1 MSIGIPRIRDA
12 NTETLT
18 SDPTVLTAAS
28 AYHQNLDPGGAA
40 RELDLP
46 SGTGTQGGEVM
57 ITNAADAAEAIT
69 VKQSDSSTTVIV
81 IDQNQSA
88 LLVCNGVS
96 AAAGWQASQL
106 AAT

>member
-12 NTETLT
+12 NTETMTGTL
-18 SDPTVLTAAS
+18 VLTAAS
-28 AYHQNLDPGGAA
+28 AYHQILDPDGT

-57 ITNAADAAEAIT
+57 VTNTGGEVIT
-69 VKQSDSSTTVIV
+69 VKQSDSSTTLITLAAGE
-81 IDQNQSA
+81 SA
-88 LLVCNGVS
+88 LLLCNGLS

>member
-18 SDPTVLTAAS
+18 GTRVLTAAD
-28 AYHQNLDPGGAA
+28 AYHQNLDPDGAK
-40 RELDLP
+40 EVDLP

-57 ITNAADAAEAIT
+57 ITNAASGAEAIT

-81 IDQNQSA
+81 IDQNESA

-96 AAAGWQASQL
+96 AAAGWQAVGVTES
-106 AAT
+106 

>member
-18 SDPTVLTAAS
+18 GTKVLVAND
-28 AYHQNLDPGGAA
+28 AYHQILDPDGA
-40 RELDLP
+40 REVDMP
-46 SGTGTQGGEVM
+46 SGPNTQGGRCM
-57 ITNAADAAEAIT
+57 ITNAASGAEAIT

-88 LLVCNGVS
+88 ELVCNGG
-96 AAAGWQASQL
+96 ATTNGWQAVGITES
-106 AAT
+106 

>member
-1 MSIGIPRIRDA
+1 MSIGIPRIKDA

-18 SDPTVLTAAS
+18 DDPTVLTAAS
-28 AYHQNLDPGGAA
+28 AYHQNLDPAGAK
-40 RELDLP
+40 EVDMP
-46 SGTGTQGGEVM
+46 SGTGTQGGECM

-96 AAAGWQASQL
+96 AAAGWQAVGITE
-106 AAT
+106 A

>member
-18 SDPTVLTAAS
+18 GTKVLTAGD
-28 AYHQNLDPGGAA
+28 AYHQNLDPGGSA
-40 RELDLP
+40 REVDLP

-57 ITNAADAAEAIT
+57 ITNAADAAEALTI
-69 VKQSDSSTTVIV
+69 KQSDSSTTVIV
-81 IDQNQSA
+81 IDQGESA

-96 AAAGWQASQL
+96 AAAGWQAVGITE
-106 AAT
+106 A

>member
-18 SDPTVLTAAS
+18 GTRVLTAAD
-28 AYHQNLDPGGAA
+28 AYHQNLDPDGAKA
-40 RELDLP
+40 VDLP

-57 ITNAADAAEAIT
+57 ITNAASGAEAIT

-96 AAAGWQASQL
+96 AAAGWQAVGITE
-106 AAT
+106 A

>member
-28 AYHQNLDPGGAA
+28 AYHQNLDSDGAK
-40 RELDLP
+40 DVDMP
-46 SGTGTQGGEVM
+46 SGTGTQGGECM
-57 ITNAADAAEAIT
+57 ITNSGGEDIT
-69 VKQSDSSTTVIV
+69 VKQSDSSTTLITLASGE
-81 IDQNQSA
+81 SA
-88 LLVCNGVS
+88 LLLCNGVS

>member
-12 NTETLT
+12 NTETMGGT
-18 SDPTVLTAAS
+18 VVLTAAS
-28 AYHQNLDPGGAA
+28 AYHQNLDPGGSA

-57 ITNAADAAEAIT
+57 ITNTGGEVIT
-69 VKQSDSSTTVIV
+69 VKQSDSSTTLITLAAGE
-81 IDQNQSA
+81 SA
-88 LLVCNGVS
+88 LLLCNGVS

>member
-18 SDPTVLTAAS
+18 SDPTVLTANS
-28 AYHQNLDPGGAA
+28 AYHQILDPDGAK
-40 RELDLP
+40 ELDLP

-57 ITNAADAAEAIT
+57 ITNTAGGAEAIT
-69 VKQSDSSTTVIV
+69 VKQSDSSTTVAV

-96 AAAGWQASQL
+96 AAAGWQVVGITEA
-106 AAT
+106 

>member
-18 SDPTVLTAAS
+18 GTRVLTAS
-28 AYHQNLDPGGAA
+28 DAYHQIIDPAGAN
-40 RELDLP
+40 EVDLP

-57 ITNAADAAEAIT
+57 ITNTADAAEAIT

-88 LLVCNGVS
+88 RLVCNGAS
-96 AAAGWQASQL
+96 AAAGWQAVGVTE
-106 AAT
+106 A

>member
-1 MSIGIPRIRDA
+1 MSIGIPRIKDA
-12 NTETLT
+12 NTETLADNAT
-18 SDPTVLTAAS
+18 LTAAS
-28 AYHQNLDPGGAA
+28 AYHQNLDPGGSA
-40 RELDLP
+40 REVDMP
-46 SGTGTQGGEVM
+46 SGTGTQGGECM

-96 AAAGWQASQL
+96 AAAGWQVVGVTEA
-106 AAT
+106 